1 MTKKDVIKRL
11 KWYYPMERLHAF
23 ITFPLIGIYLL
34 FTNSF
39 LDILFILY
47 GLVLCICILFQG
59 QLYWKLKLDRLTEKA
74 FDQNKN
80 LMFFRKSKKRNLFM
94 IGLIPLIFIIQL
106 YFSNW
111 EVKTENLMLWAIIV
125 NVFGILE
132 HINYYN
138 RQLMIDNTSDLN
150 YVIRNRKLK
159 IASLAKDLL
168 ENKI

>member
-1 MTKKDVIKRL
+1 MTKKDLIKRL
-11 KWYYPMERLHAF
+11 NWYFPMERMHAF
-23 ITFPLIGIYLL
+23 ITFPLIAIYLL

-39 LDILFILY
+39 LDIIFILY
-47 GLVLCICILFQG
+47 GLVLCIFILFQG
-59 QLYWKLKLDRLTEKA
+59 QHYWKLKLNRLTGKP

-80 LMFFRKSKKRNLFM
+80 LIFFRKSKKNNLFM
-94 IGLIPLIFIIQL
+94 IGLIPLVFIIQL
-106 YFSNW
+106 YFNNW
-111 EVKTENLMLWAIIV
+111 EVKTENLIFWAIIV

-159 IASLAKDLL
+159 IASLAKDLS
-168 ENKI
+168 ENEI